1 MATHKLVPTAT
12 DYGTLRKG
20 LVPHPMALAASLDQ
34 TTLRSLLFPLAWQ
47 ANRFV
52 LDDFEGD
59 TLNTFLWTVD
69 GDTGTTS
76 FAIPAA
82 ASTVAGSIIAGNT
95 AGDDNEAI
103 SIYGH
108 PTLCGDKNA
117 GMAVRFKF
125 DDVTDIFFE
134 TGLTDPLTDY
144 TLPAINDID
153 TPTITNGAVTVAVI
167 AMDTD
172 QTLKTAALI
181 TDGNATYATAKTDF
195 GTWSPTANIWY
206 TAIVQTDGDDVF
218 AYIYNTDDARQPIL
232 VSGGA
237 KSAVSAFEGGTL
249 VQPWFIAGNRT
260 TDGGLPVL
268 DFLAYW
274 AER

>member
-1 MATHKLVPTAT
+1 MAFIPNAF
-12 DYGTLRKG
+12 DYGRMKAG
-20 LVPHPMALAASLDQ
+20 LVAHPMALGSVLDPAV
-34 TTLRSLLFPLAWQ
+34 LRAMLFPNAWQ
-47 ANRFV
+47 SNRFV

-59 TLNTFLWTVD
+59 TLNTFLWAVD

-82 ASTVAGSIIAGNT
+82 GSTVAGSIISGNT
-95 AGDDNEAI
+95 AADDNEAI

-108 PTLCGDKNA
+108 PTLSGDKNA

-172 QTLKTAALI
+172 QTLTTAALI
-181 TDGNATYATAKTDF
+181 CDGDATYATSKVNF
-195 GTWSPTANIWY
+195 GTWAPTADVWY
-206 TAIVQTDGDDVF
+206 TAIIQTNTNDVR
-218 AYIYNTDDARQPIL
+218 AYIYDTDTPGAPVL
-232 VSGGA
+232 VAGGFQE
-237 KSAVSAFEGGTL
+237 KLLGFEGGTL

-268 DFLAYW
+268 DFMAYW
-274 AER
+274 ADR